1 MNRDQPLVTDPIQ
14 LSTLAGRA
22 VLCLRPTGPVATAFH
37 HVQRRL
43 RVVVGSDPAWW
54 PDVHLSL
61 KGFGDERT
69 VVDKAKEWDMVKLA
83 QAWARSTPPL
93 VLATDG
99 LDVFAEEL
107 IPIIRVLR
115 TPELAAALDDVR
127 GQSEAS
133 VLPGYADRISI
144 EEWVF
149 HLSLMYYRGDRWR
162 AIEDATND
170 IVIQRVEEV
179 VDHVELRVFDG
190 GPERLVG
197 RFPLAG

>member
-1 MNRDQPLVTDPIQ
+1 MNRDHPIVTDPVQ

-22 VLCLRPTGPVATAFH
+22 VLCLRPTGPVATSFH

-54 PDVHLSL
+54 PGVHLSL
-61 KGFGDERT
+61 KDFGDEST
-69 VVDKAKEWDMVKLA
+69 IVDTMMESEMVALA
-83 QAWARSTPPL
+83 EGWARSTPPL
-93 VLATDG
+93 VVATEG
-99 LDVFAEEL
+99 LDVFAEER

-115 TPELAAALDDVR
+115 TPELTAALEDVR
-127 GQSEAS
+127 GLSEAS
-133 VLPGYADRISI
+133 SLPGYADRISV

-162 AIEDATND
+162 AIEDATKD
-170 IVIQRVEEV
+170 MVIQRVQEV
-179 VDHVELRVFDG
+179 VDHVELRAFDG